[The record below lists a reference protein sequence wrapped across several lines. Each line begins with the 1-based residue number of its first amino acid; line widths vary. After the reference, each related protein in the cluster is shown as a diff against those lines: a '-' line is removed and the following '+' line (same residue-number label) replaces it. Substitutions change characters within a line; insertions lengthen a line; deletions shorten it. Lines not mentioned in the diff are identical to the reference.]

1 MAARADIHLGTR
13 GHTPINIRPLDL
25 IMLMTLLC
33 PSLAVAA
40 NAPRTKPTKHATQQH
55 APKHTAAQAT
65 NPGPTPAVV
74 EDTTPTLFPLPV
86 AANAAVV
93 SNEMRFVSVGRITFA
108 TSKSDLADAGRCM
121 LAQVAMY
128 L

>member
-1 MAARADIHLGTR
+1 MAARADIQLGAR
-13 GHTPINIRPLDL
+13 GRTPMNIRPLVL

-33 PSLAVAA
+33 PSLAEAA

-55 APKHTAAQAT
+55 APHHPAAQAP

-86 AANAAVV
+86 DANAAVV
-93 SNEMRFVSVGRITFA
+93 SYEMRFVSVGRITFA
-108 TSKSDLADAGRCM
+108 TYKSDLSDAGR
-121 LAQVAMY
+121 Y
-128 L
+128 